1 MAEEVFERVRA
12 LLPWPAC
19 VLGLHSGR
27 LALRATGERLVG
39 GVRAGGLAGAE
50 CMYGRDGLYSV
61 AL

>member
-1 MAEEVFERVRA
+1 MAEEVCERVRA
-12 LLPWPAC
+12 LLPCHAR

-50 CMYGRDGLYSV
+50 RMYGRGGMYV
-61 AL
+61 TAL